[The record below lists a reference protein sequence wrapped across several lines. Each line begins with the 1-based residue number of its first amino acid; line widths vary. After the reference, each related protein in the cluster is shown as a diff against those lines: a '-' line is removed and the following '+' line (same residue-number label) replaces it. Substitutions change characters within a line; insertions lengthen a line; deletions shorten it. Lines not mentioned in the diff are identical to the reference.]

1 MHRKDVV
8 TQPAP
13 QFSEDGS
20 GWWDGGQWLP
30 ASAAPT
36 WAQGRR
42 PVPSGGDAPA
52 AELPP
57 PTLSVSPPGV
67 DAWPV
72 SVFAGRLQSAVE
84 TELLPGET
92 VLLRGRLHW
101 WPAYWPAAGLALMG
115 VAYVLLL
122 VAVSPFSA
130 FGAFVFWGAPAG
142 LGLLGGKLRRDLT
155 AFELTDHRLLV
166 KQGVLRRRSA
176 ELLLRQVES
185 ATVSQNVVSGLL
197 GYGDLVV
204 GGTGGHK
211 EVLRGLTDPAPFRVA
226 VQRAVATSQGPRV

>member
-1 MHRKDVV
+1 VHRRDVV

-13 QFSEDGS
+13 QFSQDGS

-30 ASAAPT
+30 ATAAPD
-36 WAQGRR
+36 WAQARR
-42 PVPSGGDAPA
+42 GELTPGPA
-52 AELPP
+52 QT
-57 PTLSVSPPGV
+57 TLSVSPPGI
-67 DAWPV
+67 DAWHL
-72 SVFAGRLQSAVE
+72 SELAGRVQSAVE

-101 WPAYWPAAGLALMG
+101 WPAYWPAAALAGLGMM
-115 VAYVLLL
+115 YVLLL
-122 VAVSPFSA
+122 LAISPLSA
-130 FGAFVFWGAPAG
+130 LGLLLFWLVPAA

-185 ATVSQNVVSGLL
+185 ATVTQNVVSGLL
-197 GYGDLVV
+197 DYGDLVV

-211 EVLRGLTDPAPFRVA
+211 EVLRGLAHPAPFRAA
-226 VQRAVATSQGPRV
+226 VQRAVAVSQGRRT

>member
-1 MHRKDVV
+1 VHRRDVV

-13 QFSEDGS
+13 QFSQDGS

-30 ASAAPT
+30 ASAAPD
-36 WAQGRR
+36 WAHAQQA
-42 PVPSGGDAPA
+42 DPA
-52 AELPP
+52 APQ
-57 PTLSVSPPGV
+57 PTLPVSPPGV

-72 SVFAGRLQSAVE
+72 STFAGRLQSAVE

-130 FGAFVFWGAPAG
+130 LGAFVFWGVPAA
-142 LGLLGGKLRRDLT
+142 LGLVGGKLRRDLT
-155 AFELTDHRLLV
+155 SFELTDHRLLV

-211 EVLRGLTDPAPFRVA
+211 EVLRGLTDPAPFRAA
-226 VQRAVATSQGPRV
+226 VQRAVATAQG